1 MINRDEVW
9 RDRLVLFAESG
20 LTQTAFCSHHG
31 LSAKALRLWARRL
44 GFVWPPPIKAS
55 APDRTSGERAKEFSG
70 SSKTD
75 LAIPVGDLKSLL
87 AVRVRKTW
95 TPEESL
101 ALLVDARQSGMSLD
115 RYAKMNGLTP
125 SMLYRWQKQ
134 FADQIAECPADP
146 LASQPKFAAVKID
159 DTPSAPQQASQTQ
172 ASPLFS
178 KDRQNPGAPIEIV
191 LRNGRILRV
200 ITPIDF
206 EAMTRLADALE
217 ATA

>member
-1 MINRDEVW
+1 MNREEVW

-20 LTQTAFCSHHG
+20 LTQTAFCSQHG

-70 SSKTD
+70 SSRAD

-146 LASQPKFAAVKID
+146 LAGQPKFSSVKIEEIPS
-159 DTPSAPQQASQTQ
+159 TPQTR
-172 ASPLFS
+172 ASPLVS
-178 KDRQNPGAPIEIV
+178 KDRQNPEAHIEIV
-191 LRNGRILRV
+191 LRNERILR
-200 ITPIDF
+200 ITTPIDF
-206 EAMTRLADALE
+206 EAMIQLADALE
-217 ATA
+217 AAA

>member
-1 MINRDEVW
+1 MMNREEIW
-9 RDRLVLFAESG
+9 RDRLVQFAESG
-20 LTQTAFCSHHG
+20 LTQTAFCSRHG

-44 GFVWPPPIKAS
+44 GFVWPPQIKAS

-75 LAIPVGDLKSLL
+75 LAIPVEDLKSLL
-87 AVRVRKTW
+87 AVRLRKTW

-146 LASQPKFAAVKID
+146 L
-159 DTPSAPQQASQTQ
+159 
-172 ASPLFS
+172 
-178 KDRQNPGAPIEIV
+178 
-191 LRNGRILRV
+191 
-200 ITPIDF
+200 
-206 EAMTRLADALE
+206 
-217 ATA
+217 

>member
-1 MINRDEVW
+1 MNRDEVW

-55 APDRTSGERAKEFSG
+55 APDGTSRERAKEFSG
-70 SSKTD
+70 SPRAD

-146 LASQPKFAAVKID
+146 LARQPTFASVKIEEIPS
-159 DTPSAPQQASQTQ
+159 TPQTQ
-172 ASPLFS
+172 TSPLVS
-178 KDRQNPGAPIEIV
+178 KDRQNPEAHIEIV

-200 ITPIDF
+200 TPPIDF
-206 EAMTRLADALE
+206 DAMTRLADALE
-217 ATA
+217 AAA

>member
-1 MINRDEVW
+1 MINREEVW

-20 LTQTAFCSHHG
+20 LTQTAFCSRHG

-55 APDRTSGERAKEFSG
+55 IPDGTSGERAKEFSG
-70 SSKTD
+70 SSRAD

-101 ALLVDARQSGMSLD
+101 ALLIDARQSGMSLD
-115 RYAKMNGLTP
+115 RYAKMNGLT
-125 SMLYRWQKQ
+125 SSVLYRWQKQ

-146 LASQPKFAAVKID
+146 LARQPKFASVKIEEIPS
-159 DTPSAPQQASQTQ
+159 TPQTR
-172 ASPLFS
+172 ASPLVS
-178 KDRQNPGAPIEIV
+178 KDRQNPKAHIEIV

-200 ITPIDF
+200 TPPIDF
-206 EAMTRLADALE
+206 DVMTRLADALE
-217 ATA
+217 AAA